1 MLTNDG
7 QALAFF
13 NMQLT
18 HIEAAIYKKQYPEKV
33 WDKIIPI
40 DTSVDPL
47 AKTVTYYVG
56 DRTGEAKLGANLLA
70 DDIPIVNVNRGKN
83 EVPIIE
89 GTVGYRYSIIEV
101 MQARKLGINLA
112 ADEAMAARDAFEDTM
127 ETLALSGFA
136 LSGMSGLLNFPG
148 ITTVAAPNGAAASP
162 LWANKTAD
170 EIVADINSLLSGV
183 HSTSNTVEMADNI
196 LLPVD
201 SHLLISYKRVTDTS
215 MTILQYIEKANIYTA
230 KTGRPLTITTLR
242 QLGTAGGSG
251 SKRMVAYKKDPD
263 VLKMHLPMP
272 LRFEAPQ
279 QRNFAF
285 TVPGMWR
292 TGGLN
297 VRRPGAMR
305 YYDGI

>member
-1 MLTNDG
+1 MMTNDG

-18 HIEAAIYKKQYPEKV
+18 HIESAIYKKQYPEKV
-33 WDKIIPI
+33 WDKIIPV
-40 DTSVDPL
+40 DTGVDPL

-70 DDIPIVNVNRGKN
+70 DDIPIVNVNRAKN

-112 ADEAMAARDAFEDTM
+112 ADEAMAARDSYEDTM

-148 ITTVAAPNGAAASP
+148 VTIVAAPNGAASSP
-162 LWANKTAD
+162 LWVNKTPD
-170 EIVADINSLLSGV
+170 EILADINAVLLGV
-183 HSTSNTVEMADNI
+183 YTSSNTVEMAD
-196 LLPVD
+196 
-201 SHLLISYKRVTDTS
+201 HLLLDAASYGLISSRRLTDTA
-215 MTILQYIEKANIYTA
+215 MTIMQFVMSANVYTA
-230 KTGRPLTITTLR
+230 KTGKPLTIMQLR
-242 QLGTAGGSG
+242 QLGTAGGSA

-263 VLKMHLPMP
+263 VLKMHLPMS

-305 YYDGI
+305 YMDGV